1 MKGYKNILQIALS
14 LSAIFLS
21 SISWAQEG
29 FDQYLKHADL
39 ARYDA
44 LGNSWILEGNVEFD
58 HLGNRMFC
66 DSAIYFISKR
76 TFKAYSKV
84 HVSKRDTLNLFCDS
98 IHYDLAKEYAK
109 LYGNVRVRDREF
121 KLTTDTLEYD
131 ARRGAGIYRNG
142 ATITSIL
149 TNEVLTSKIGYFF
162 PDSKNFTFSKNVVY
176 ASKDYKVTTD
186 TLRFNGYSK
195 QAYFYGPTDIV
206 GNGISMYCEKGW
218 YSAQKEEGVLQQNA
232 HIYQLSNYIKAD
244 SLYYNKRLGIS
255 EGKGN
260 VVIKDTLKKAEFYGD
275 FARSNEKEQYAFL
288 TGKAYALTYDKGD
301 SLFIHADS
309 LWNFSDSSEQSKLI
323 LAYNDV
329 KIFKKDIQ
337 GSCDSLAY
345 NQQDS
350 LMTLFHNPIIWADK
364 AQLTGDTLKVH
375 QTTKGIEKIDVLQNA
390 IVVTEVDSS
399 EYYNQ
404 VGSKTM
410 IAYFKNDT
418 ISHVDAEGNA
428 KTVYYMT
435 DEKNKDSIVEVTL
448 SGMNR
453 LYSSNLTIRF
463 VKGEI
468 EGIAYRD
475 RPDGAMYP
483 MDQIV
488 ATEKEVTG
496 FNWQPILR
504 PKSWEEMILD

>member
-1 MKGYKNILQIALS
+1 MKKYKNIVQIALL

-21 SISWAQEG
+21 SISWSQEG

-44 LGNSWILEGNVEFD
+44 VGNSWILEGNVQFD
-58 HLGNRMFC
+58 HLNNRMFC

-84 HVSKRDTLNLFCDS
+84 HLSKRDTLNLFCDS
-98 IHYDLAKEYAK
+98 IHYDLKKEYAK

-121 KLTTDTLEYD
+121 KLRTDTLEYD

-149 TNEVLTSKIGYFF
+149 TNEVLTSQIGYFF
-162 PDSKNFTFSKNVVY
+162 PESKNFTFSKTVTY
-176 ASKDYKVTTD
+176 TSKDYKVTTD
-186 TLRFNGYSK
+186 TLRFNGYTK
-195 QAYFYGPTDIV
+195 QAYFYGPTNIV
-206 GNGISMYCEKGW
+206 GDGVKMYCEKGW
-218 YSAQKEEGVLQQNA
+218 YSAQKEEGVLEQNA
-232 HIYQLSNYIKAD
+232 YIYQASNFIKAD
-244 SLYYNKRLGIS
+244 SLYYNKEQGIS
-255 EGKGN
+255 EGQGN
-260 VVIKDTLKKAEFYGD
+260 VIIKDTLKKAEFHGE
-275 FARSNEKEQYAFL
+275 FARSDEKQHYAFL

-309 LWNFSDSSEQSKLI
+309 LWNYSDTLQQSKLI

-329 KIFKKDIQ
+329 KIFKNDIQ

-345 NQQDS
+345 NQEDS
-350 LMTLFHNPIIWADK
+350 LMILFHNPIIWANK
-364 AQLTGDTLKVH
+364 AQLTGDTLKVK
-375 QTTKGIEKIDVLQNA
+375 QSEKGIEKIDILQNA
-390 IVVTEVDSS
+390 IVVTEVDSAT
-399 EYYNQ
+399 YYNQ

-410 IAYFKNDT
+410 IAYFRNDT
-418 ISHVDAEGNA
+418 ISHVNAQGNA
-428 KTVYYMT
+428 KTIYYMA
-435 DEKNKDSIVEVTL
+435 DEKNKDTLVEVTL

-453 LYSSNLTIRF
+453 LYASNLTIRF

-475 RPDGAMYP
+475 QPDGAMYP
-483 MDQIV
+483 MNQIV
-488 ATEKEVTG
+488 NSEKEVQG
-496 FNWQPILR
+496 FNWQPALR
-504 PKSWEEMILD
+504 PKTWQAMIGL